1 MRALDAVIDLFG
13 ILAGLAIAFI
23 GVAVSLEVIVRAL
36 GLPPFG
42 WTLEVAEYLLLLAT
56 FWGAPWVLKASDH
69 VRIDLLSNALPLR
82 GRDAMLRLADGLSG
96 LVCLVL
102 AFYGF
107 RTAFDA
113 FSRSSM
119 LFKYL
124 VIPEW
129 PVLMVMPIG
138 VTLLAME
145 FLRRAHRKR
154 AIVAR
159 SVEGL

>member
-1 MRALDAVIDLFG
+1 MRALDAIIDLCG
-13 ILAGLAIAFI
+13 ILAGLAITFI
-23 GVAVSLEVIVRAL
+23 GVTVSLEVIFRAL

-69 VRIDLLSNALPLR
+69 VRIDLLSNALPPR
-82 GRDAMLRLADGLSG
+82 GREAMLRAADGLSG
-96 LVCLVL
+96 VVCFVL

-129 PVLMVMPIG
+129 PVLMIMPIG
-138 VTLLAME
+138 ATLLGLE
-145 FLRRAHRKR
+145 FLRRAHRKQ
-154 AIVAR
+154 ATVER
-159 SVEGL
+159 SLEGL